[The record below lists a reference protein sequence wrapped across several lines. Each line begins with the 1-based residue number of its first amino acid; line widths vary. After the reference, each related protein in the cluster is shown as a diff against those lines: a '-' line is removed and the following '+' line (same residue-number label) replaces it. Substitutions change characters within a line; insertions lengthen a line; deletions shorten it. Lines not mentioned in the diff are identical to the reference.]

1 MSKINFTQKQK
12 VAVLKSTEQTTI
24 RDLLTIANFEITFQK
39 LLIFEFEM
47 TVFLL

>member
-12 VAVLKSTEQTTI
+12 VAVLKSTEKTTI